1 MFKCIIVEKDLVHPH
16 NGVVS
21 CYKIKEDFY
30 ELAWNDFQAKLL
42 SEMSKMQR
50 DICMMLFLY
59 KQRESMYIHAY
70 THGKSKSEINEISYL
85 QERVG
90 RRMESRS
97 NKERVGGRM

>member
-1 MFKCIIVEKDLVHPH
+1 MFKCIIVEKDLVYPH

-30 ELAWNDFQAKLL
+30 ELTRNDFQAKLL

-50 DICMMLFLY
+50 DICMMLFLC

-70 THGKSKSEINEISYL
+70 THGKVNQKLMRSVTCRSEWGE
-85 QERVG
+85 EWRAG
-90 RRMESRS
+90 ATKR
-97 NKERVGGRM
+97 G